1 MKKMQYGLLL
11 VNRVQ
16 LNYLCLKESN
26 PHLTPDK
33 KIARQ
38 VKGLEEKRSTI
49 KLLKG
54 KKNPNIVKFYE
65 YEQSILFYYIKL
77 IIIKSM
83 N

>member
-65 YEQSILFYYIKL
+65 YGTKHFILLYKI
-77 IIIKSM
+77 
-83 N
+83 NNH